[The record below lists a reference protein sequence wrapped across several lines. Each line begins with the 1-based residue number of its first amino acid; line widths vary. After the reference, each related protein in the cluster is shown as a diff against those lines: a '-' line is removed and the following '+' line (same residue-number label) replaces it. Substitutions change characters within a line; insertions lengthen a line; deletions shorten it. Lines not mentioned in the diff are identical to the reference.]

1 MCQTHEYW
9 VIRFRE
15 ALSPKVA
22 GLPLVQVVQRTM
34 VQGRNHGPQVSTPI
48 FDFFDFEGIFFHAKK
63 KLFRKGLPRRLACI
77 DFSSYIPVRA
87 APSSPFDKRGVTN
100 FFDVG
105 APLL

>member
-48 FDFFDFEGIFFHAKK
+48 FDFFDLKEYFSMQKKSSSEKVCLAVWPILIF
-63 KLFRKGLPRRLACI
+63 P
-77 DFSSYIPVRA
+77 SYIPVRA
-87 APSSPFDKRGVTN
+87 APSFPFDKRGVTN